1 MIEIKI
7 IGVPRIEEA
16 MRRLQ
21 SKLTSLK
28 SPMSEIGTFLTNTME
43 ESFDNEQSPDGT
55 PWHPLKESTKR
66 YKAKHGGSKILQS
79 KDSNMY
85 ESINSQADEH
95 SVIAGVNAF
104 SKDGYPY
111 PLVHHFGSKNGNIVA
126 RSFFPI
132 TKEGNLTHGIEEEIY
147 SIFED
152 YLKEFVD

>member
-1 MIEIKI
+1 MVEIEI
-7 IGVPRIEEA
+7 IGAPRLEEA
-16 MRRLQ
+16 IRQLQ

-28 SPMSEIGTFLTNTME
+28 SPMSEIGTFFTNLME
-43 ESFDNEQSPDGT
+43 DSFDNEQTPDGT

-111 PLVHHFGSKNGNIVA
+111 PLVHQFGKNA
-126 RSFFPI
+126 RPFFPI
-132 TKEGNLTHGIEEEIY
+132 TKEGNLTHGVEEEIY
-147 SIFED
+147 TIFED
-152 YLKEFVD
+152 YLREFVD